1 MDTAKIRLSPE
12 EEALLNRTDWILTKN
27 KLLGKVKQLFS
38 ELQLEQSRLLH
49 ATPNIPGDIVRSSPK
64 ISKGE
69 NYKGLPWIILD
80 YPRLFTKDSF
90 LAIRTLFWWGNFFST
105 TLHVSGAYKNAYL
118 QRFIGSFAH
127 VHKQQFCICINE
139 DEWQHHFE
147 DDNYY
152 KIDKMNQSDFE
163 AAARRHSF
171 IKLAKKL
178 SLDQWNDAEMQL
190 ANAFIQLIHIL
201 ED

>member
-27 KLLGKVKQLFS
+27 KLLGKVKQLLS

-49 ATPNIPGDIVRSSPK
+49 AAPNIPGHVVRSSPK

-105 TLHVSGAYKNAYL
+105 TLHVSGTYKNAYL
-118 QRFIGSFAH
+118 QRIIGSFALLR
-127 VHKQQFCICINE
+127 KEQFCICINE

-147 DDNYY
+147 DDNY
-152 KIDKMNQSDFE
+152 KRIDEMNQPDFE
-163 AAARRHSF
+163 AAARRQSF
-171 IKLAKKL
+171 IKVAKKL
-178 SLDQWNDAEMQL
+178 SLDQWNDADMQL
-190 ANAFIQLIHIL
+190 ANAFIQLTHIL